1 MKRLLSAASIFL
13 FLLFTANGAVAE
25 PFPITDVRA
34 LGMGGAFVAAGEGI
48 GAVQHNPA
56 LLGKNTTVGMVFP
69 EIIARVEDH
78 LGLVDIIDDLNNLGP
93 EDPDASVILEKLE
106 SGERLNVQGNASA
119 GLGFGFLG
127 LSAGVSYSRH
137 VYGMAL
143 PYNISTADLTNEDN
157 NRLEMTAMD
166 SSQIILSGA
175 TSLGSMVFGANLR
188 QIDATMY
195 SQDQWLFDDPDT
207 GILDFSEG
215 AETDERA
222 TAIDAGLFVN
232 LLPMLDFGIAA
243 RDLNGPELGEVEFD
257 PRYRAGVALNLPALT
272 VVADLDVNDASLEG
286 NTEYREWALG
296 AEVDL
301 AFLAIRAGMSK
312 NTGLSGAPTLFHAG
326 MGFGPLDIGAA
337 MADGG
342 DYYMAGLN
350 LAVGF

>member
-13 FLLFTANGAVAE
+13 FLLLTAGGAGAE

-69 EIIARVEDH
+69 EVIARVEDH
-78 LGLVDIIDDLNNLGP
+78 MGLIDIIDDLNNLGP
-93 EDPDASVILEKLE
+93 EDPDAAAILEKLE
-106 SGERLNVQGNASA
+106 GEEGLNVQGNASA
-119 GLGFGFLG
+119 GVGFGVLG
-127 LSAGVSYSRH
+127 LSAGISFSRH
-137 VYGMAL
+137 VYGTAL
-143 PYNISTADLTNEDN
+143 PYSISTTDLTNEAN
-157 NRLEMTAMD
+157 NRLEMAAMD
-166 SSQIILSGA
+166 ASQIILSGA
-175 TSLGSMVFGANLR
+175 KSLGSMVFGANLR

-215 AETDERA
+215 AETEESA
-222 TAIDAGLFVN
+222 TAIDAGFFVN
-232 LLPMLDFGIAA
+232 LLPTVDFGIVA

-257 PRYRAGVALNLPALT
+257 PRYRAGVAFNLPALT
-272 VVADLDVNDASLEG
+272 FVADMDVNDSSIEG
-286 NTEYREWALG
+286 ETEYREWALG
-296 AEVDL
+296 AEFDL
-301 AFLAIRAGMSK
+301 AFFALRAGMSK

-326 MGFGPLDIGAA
+326 MGLGPLDIGAA

-350 LAVGF
+350 LAIGF